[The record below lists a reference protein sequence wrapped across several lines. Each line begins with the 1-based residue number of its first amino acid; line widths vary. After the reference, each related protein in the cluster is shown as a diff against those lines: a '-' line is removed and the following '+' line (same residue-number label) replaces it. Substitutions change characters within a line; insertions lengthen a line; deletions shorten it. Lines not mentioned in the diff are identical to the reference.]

1 MRTIRCAIL
10 DDEPMAVALLS
21 KYVEKISSFELVKAT
36 TNPFEILEL
45 IAQTNID
52 VLFIDIQMPELT
64 GIQMME
70 MLGNKT
76 KFVITS
82 AYSEYALKGYE
93 HNVVDYLLKPI
104 SFDRFYKCI
113 QKIESLSQ
121 EKPAPAPAAEVV
133 TKTEE
138 KPEEF
143 LFIKTDGK
151 LVKINL
157 NDLLL
162 VEGLKDYLYL
172 HLKNEKLIVLD
183 TLKEFEAKL
192 PVSDFMRVHKSYI
205 IRLDQIETIERNRVF
220 IQKNIVPIGETYK
233 IKFQDW
239 VKSFL

>member
-45 IAQTNID
+45 IAQTTID

-113 QKIESLSQ
+113 QKIESLAK
-121 EKPAPAPAAEVV
+121 EKPAPTVEIMA
-133 TKTEE
+133 KTEE
-138 KPEEF
+138 KPDEF

-183 TLKEFEAKL
+183 TLKDFETKL

>member
-45 IAQTNID
+45 IAQTTID

-113 QKIESLSQ
+113 QKIESLAQ
-121 EKPAPAPAAEVV
+121 EKPAPTVEIVP
-133 TKTEE
+133 KTEE
-138 KPEEF
+138 KPDEF

-183 TLKEFEAKL
+183 TLKDFEAKL
-192 PVSDFMRVHKSYI
+192 PASDFMRVHKSYI

-220 IQKNIVPIGETYK
+220 IQKT
-233 IKFQDW
+233 
-239 VKSFL
+239 SFL

>member
-1 MRTIRCAIL
+1 MRIIRCAIL

-45 IAQTNID
+45 IAQTTID

-64 GIQMME
+64 GLQMME

-121 EKPAPAPAAEVV
+121 EKPAPAVEVLA
-133 TKTEE
+133 KTEE
-138 KPEEF
+138 KQDEF

-192 PVSDFMRVHKSYI
+192 PVPSFMRVHKSYI

-220 IQKNIVPIGETYK
+220 IQNKIVPIGETYK

>member
-1 MRTIRCAIL
+1 MKTIRCAIL

-45 IAQTNID
+45 IAKTTID

-64 GIQMME
+64 GLQMME

-121 EKPAPAPAAEVV
+121 EKPAPAVEVV
-133 TKTEE
+133 AKTEE
-138 KPEEF
+138 KPDEF

-192 PVSDFMRVHKSYI
+192 PASDFMRVHKSYI

-220 IQKNIVPIGETYK
+220 IQKNIVPIGETYR

>member
-1 MRTIRCAIL
+1 MKTIRCAIL

-21 KYVEKISSFELVKAT
+21 KYVEKISSFDLVKAT

-45 IAQTNID
+45 IAQTTID

-64 GIQMME
+64 GLQMME

-121 EKPAPAPAAEVV
+121 EKQAPAVETLV
-133 TKTEE
+133 KTEE
-138 KPEEF
+138 KQDEF

-192 PVSDFMRVHKSYI
+192 PAPFFMRVHKSYI

-220 IQKNIVPIGETYK
+220 IQNKIVPIGETYK

>member
-45 IAQTNID
+45 IAQTTID

-113 QKIESLSQ
+113 QKIESLAL
-121 EKPAPAPAAEVV
+121 EKPAPTVEIVA
-133 TKTEE
+133 KTEE
-138 KPEEF
+138 KPDEF

-183 TLKEFEAKL
+183 TLKDFEAKL
-192 PVSDFMRVHKSYI
+192 PASDFMRVHKSYI

>member
-1 MRTIRCAIL
+1 MKTIRCAIL

-45 IAQTNID
+45 IAKTNID

-121 EKPAPAPAAEVV
+121 EKPAPTVEIVA
-133 TKTEE
+133 KTEE
-138 KPEEF
+138 KPDEF

>member
-45 IAQTNID
+45 IAQTTID

-113 QKIESLSQ
+113 QKIESLAQ
-121 EKPAPAPAAEVV
+121 EKPAPTVEIAA
-133 TKTEE
+133 KTEE
-138 KPEEF
+138 KPDEF

-183 TLKEFEAKL
+183 TLKDFEAKL
-192 PVSDFMRVHKSYI
+192 PASDFMRVHKSYI

>member
-45 IAQTNID
+45 IAQTTID

-113 QKIESLSQ
+113 QKIESLAL
-121 EKPAPAPAAEVV
+121 EKPAPTVEIMA
-133 TKTEE
+133 KTEE
-138 KPEEF
+138 KPDEF

-172 HLKNEKLIVLD
+172 HLKSEKLIVLD
-183 TLKEFEAKL
+183 TLKDFEAKL
-192 PVSDFMRVHKSYI
+192 PASDFMRVHKSYI
-205 IRLDQIETIERNRVF
+205 IRLDKIETIERNRVF

>member
-45 IAQTNID
+45 IAQTTID

-113 QKIESLSQ
+113 QKIESLAQ
-121 EKPAPAPAAEVV
+121 EKPAPTVEIAA
-133 TKTEE
+133 KTEE
-138 KPEEF
+138 KPDEF

-183 TLKEFEAKL
+183 TLKDFEAKL
-192 PVSDFMRVHKSYI
+192 PASDFMRVHKSYI

-220 IQKNIVPIGETYK
+220 IQKNIIPIGETYK

>member
-45 IAQTNID
+45 IAQTTID

-64 GIQMME
+64 GLQMME

-121 EKPAPAPAAEVV
+121 EKPAPAVEVLA
-133 TKTEE
+133 KTEE
-138 KPEEF
+138 KQDEF

-172 HLKNEKLIVLD
+172 HLKNERLIVLD

-192 PVSDFMRVHKSYI
+192 PAPSFMRVHKSYI

-220 IQKNIVPIGETYK
+220 IQNKIVPIGETFK